1 MASTVWQV
9 ERSYRVYHKEACATS
24 LIHPQAVQAQNIK
37 YANQHT
43 PSLSLTNLTG
53 TSEAMGRQAHAV

>member
-1 MASTVWQV
+1 MASPAVYNGFVWTNRENSTEKFDEWQV

-37 YANQHT
+37 
-43 PSLSLTNLTG
+43 
-53 TSEAMGRQAHAV
+53 